1 MINPLMPPNMHMN
14 MNNMGH
20 LMTNITNQTNNLCL
34 NGKYLEKNNLSTGLS
49 TNESNESFDSN
60 QNKFN
65 NNNFYE
71 ERSNE
76 IPNNSISLLLIF

>member
-1 MINPLMPPNMHMN
+1 MN
-14 MNNMGH
+14 MNINIIGH
-20 LMTNITNQTNNLCL
+20 LIGNITNQTNNLCL

-71 ERSNE
+71 DRCKV
-76 IPNNSISLLLIF
+76 

>member
-1 MINPLMPPNMHMN
+1 MINPMMPTSMPMN
-14 MNNMGH
+14 INNMGH
-20 LMTNITNQTNNLCL
+20 LMGNITNQTNNLCL

-60 QNKFN
+60 HNKFN

-71 ERSNE
+71 DRCTY
-76 IPNNSISLLLIF
+76 L